1 MINNAPLVPDYDPLE
16 ERLNF
21 LSHGAGAALAL
32 IAGIFLIIKGAY
44 LPAGQWFGLWVYA
57 LSMVLLFSASA
68 LYHMAVTAD
77 RRYFY
82 KKLDHT
88 AIYYLIAGTYTPFLS
103 IALPTAKA
111 HYLLIALWVIAII
124 GTLFKLVF
132 IHSFQKISLFAYLA
146 MGWLA
151 LLVIDD
157 MQRFLS
163 AQALTFL
170 IAGGISYTV
179 GALFYALKRVRY
191 THAIW
196 HIFVLIGAGSHF
208 LSIYLYV
215 I

>member
-1 MINNAPLVPDYDPLE
+1 MKASHASYDPLE
-16 ERLNF
+16 EKINF
-21 LSHGAGAALAL
+21 ISHAIGAVLAVIGAIL
-32 IAGIFLIIKGAY
+32 LIIKGAAY
-44 LPAGQWFGLWVYA
+44 PLAQWIGLWVYG
-57 LSMVLLFSASA
+57 LSLVLLFTASS
-68 LYHMAVTAD
+68 LYHFAETPE
-77 RRYFY
+77 RRGWF

-103 IALPTAKA
+103 IALPTQKA
-111 HYLLIALWVIAII
+111 HYLLIALWVIAAI

-132 IHSFQKISLFAYLA
+132 IHHFQKISLFAYLA

-157 MQRFLS
+157 MRTYLS
-163 AQALTFL
+163 DQSLTLL
-170 IAGGISYTV
+170 IIGGLAYTI
-179 GALFYALKRVRY
+179 GALFYALKKVRY

-215 I
+215 L

>member
-1 MINNAPLVPDYDPLE
+1 MSNAPLLQDYDAIE
-16 ERLNF
+16 ERINYI
-21 LSHGAGAALAL
+21 SHGIGAALSV
-32 IAGIFLIIKGAY
+32 IAGILLVIKGSY
-44 LPAGQWFGLWVYA
+44 LSTGQWIGLWVYA
-57 LSMVLLFSASA
+57 LSMIVLFSASM
-68 LYHMAVTAD
+68 LYHMATTAD

-82 KKLDHT
+82 KKIDHT
-88 AIYYLIAGTYTPFLS
+88 AIYYLIAGTYTPFLA
-103 IALPTAKA
+103 IAIPTAKA
-111 HYLLIALWVIAII
+111 QYLLIALWIIAVL
-124 GTLFKLVF
+124 GTLFKFIF
-132 IHSFQKISLFAYLA
+132 IHRFQKLSLFAYLA

-157 MQRFLS
+157 MQKYLS
-163 AQALTFL
+163 VQSLTFL
-170 IAGGISYTV
+170 IIGGLAYTV